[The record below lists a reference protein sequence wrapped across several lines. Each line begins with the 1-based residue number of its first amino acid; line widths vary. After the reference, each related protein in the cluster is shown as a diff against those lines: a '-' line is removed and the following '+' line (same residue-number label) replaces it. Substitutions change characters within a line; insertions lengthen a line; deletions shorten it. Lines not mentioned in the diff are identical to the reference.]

1 MQLTEIGRGRV
12 TLELDP
18 GDCLALA
25 QACRA
30 QIRNDA
36 TPNYEHAATLCV
48 AFEALGMA
56 AFALDDPQP
65 AMGRALLWAVWG
77 PKEGRELG
85 SHPHTGLDGEPVA
98 EPKELDDEAEQ
109 AEEPAPVSAE
119 EAA

>member
-1 MQLTEIGRGRV
+1 MQLTDITRGRV

-36 TPNYEHAATLCV
+36 SPNFEHAAALCV

-56 AFALDDPQP
+56 AFALDDPGASSERSQ
-65 AMGRALLWAVWG
+65 LWAIWG
-77 PKEGRELG
+77 PREGREIGALY
-85 SHPHTGLDGEPVA
+85 HTDLDG
-98 EPKELDDEAEQ
+98 Q
-109 AEEPAPVSAE
+109 RAEEPAPACAE
-119 EAA
+119 KGAA

>member
-1 MQLTEIGRGRV
+1 MQLTDITRGRV
-12 TLELDP
+12 ALELDR

-30 QIRNDA
+30 QVMNAA

-56 AFALDDPQP
+56 AFAMDDPQP
-65 AMGRALLWAVWG
+65 TMGRELLWATWG

-85 SHPHTGLDGEPVA
+85 SGQHTGLDGEPVRDASAVEDGA
-98 EPKELDDEAEQ
+98 EKVPACAEKG
-109 AEEPAPVSAE
+109 A
-119 EAA
+119 